1 MRSQVSIR
9 RKLTSLDNSPLPLVI
24 NCPSTNRMT
33 IYITDWLKI
42 TTIDQIENDGETIR
56 VLDVKNIEVTHV
68 RRSLEY
74 YDPMYRDSMIVVSK
88 NNTSGAASG

>member
-1 MRSQVSIR
+1 
-9 RKLTSLDNSPLPLVI
+9 
-24 NCPSTNRMT
+24 MT
-33 IYITDWLKI
+33 IFITDWLKN
-42 TTIDQIENDGETIR
+42 TTISEIENEGETIR

-88 NNTSGAASG
+88 NDTSGAVSG